1 MSHDRVMAIVGAG
14 HAGGRAAQVLRAS
27 GWRGRIVLIGAE
39 PHPPYERPPLSKGVL
54 TGERSAAQCRLR
66 DAEAW
71 AADRIERVVATVERI
86 DPHAREVRVAGGHVF
101 GYDALL
107 LATGGRA
114 RRLAVPGAA
123 LDGVVALRT
132 LDDAAAL
139 GARLVP
145 DARIVLIGGGFIGL
159 EVAASAR
166 RRGCRVTVL
175 DAAPRLLGRVVPE
188 AIATRVHALH
198 DEQGVAIRLNRKPV
212 AIERTSGGA
221 LAVVLDD
228 GDTLL
233 ADTVVAGIGI
243 EPADELARDAGLAVE
258 RGIVVN
264 AQLETSARG
273 IYAAG
278 DVAVFPSA
286 LSGLPIRQETWHG
299 ADTQAH
305 VVVRNMLGAGEPYR
319 DIPWFWSDQ
328 YDAQLQVA
336 GEPALGVQSV
346 ARVLGDDAEIHFHFD
361 ALARLVAASGFG
373 RAAGFAKEMRVARM
387 LVERGIDVTPAAVA
401 DVAVKL
407 KSLVTAVNDRQ
418 KKGGA

>member
-1 MSHDRVMAIVGAG
+1 MNSDRVMAIVGAG
-14 HAGGRAAQVLRAS
+14 HAGGRAAQELRAC

-66 DAEAW
+66 DAQAW
-71 AADRIERVVATVERI
+71 AADRIERIVATVERI
-86 DPHAREVRVAGGHVF
+86 EPHACEVRVSGGHVF

-114 RRLAVPGAA
+114 RRLAIPGAA
-123 LDGVVALRT
+123 LDGVFALRT

-166 RRGCRVTVL
+166 QRGCRVTVL
-175 DAAPRLLGRVVPE
+175 DAAPRLLGRAVPE

-198 DEQGVAIRLNRKPV
+198 DEQGVAIRLNRTPV
-212 AIERTSGGA
+212 AIERTAGRA

-228 GDTLL
+228 GDTLI

-286 LSGLPIRQETWHG
+286 LSGQLVRQETWHG
-299 ADTQAH
+299 AETQAH
-305 VVVRNMLGAGEPYR
+305 VAARNMLGAGEPYR
-319 DIPWFWSDQ
+319 DTPWFWSDQ

-336 GEPALGVQSV
+336 GEPALGTRSV

-361 ALARLVAASGFG
+361 ARARLVAASGFG
-373 RAAGFAKEMRVARM
+373 RAAGFVKDMRVARM
-387 LVERGIDVTPAAVA
+387 LVERGTDVTPAAVA
-401 DVAVKL
+401 DVDVKL
-407 KSLVTAVNDRQ
+407 KSLVTAVNDR
-418 KKGGA
+418 

>member
-1 MSHDRVMAIVGAG
+1 MTSDRVMAIVGAG
-14 HAGGRAAQVLRAS
+14 HAGGRAAQVLRAC

-39 PHPPYERPPLSKGVL
+39 SHPPYERPPLSKGVL
-54 TGERSAAQCRLR
+54 TGERSAVQCRLR
-66 DAEAW
+66 DADAW
-71 AADRIERVVATVERI
+71 TVDRIERIVATVERI
-86 DPHAREVRVAGGHVF
+86 DPHAREVRMSGGHVF

-114 RRLAVPGAA
+114 RRLAIPGAA

-132 LDDAAAL
+132 LDDAAVL

-175 DAAPRLLGRVVPE
+175 DAAPRLLGRAVPE

-198 DEQGVAIRLNRKPV
+198 DAQGVAIRLNRKPV
-212 AIERTSGGA
+212 AIERMSGGA

-233 ADTVVAGIGI
+233 ADAVVAGIGI

-286 LSGLPIRQETWHG
+286 LSGQPVRQETWHG
-299 ADTQAH
+299 AETQAH
-305 VVVRNMLGAGEPYR
+305 VAARNMFGAGEAYR
-319 DIPWFWSDQ
+319 DTPWFWSDQ

-336 GEPALGVQSV
+336 GEPALGTQSV
-346 ARVLGDDAEIHFHFD
+346 ARSLGDDAEIHFHFD
-361 ALARLVAASGFG
+361 ARARLVAASGFG
-373 RAAGFAKEMRVARM
+373 RAAGFVKDMRVARM
-387 LVERGIDVTPAAVA
+387 LVERGADVTPAAVA
-401 DVAVKL
+401 DVDVKL
-407 KSLVTAVNDRQ
+407 KSLVATAGDR
-418 KKGGA
+418 

>member
-1 MSHDRVMAIVGAG
+1 MNSDRVMAIVGAG
-14 HAGGRAAQVLRAS
+14 HAGGRAAQELRAC

-66 DAEAW
+66 DAQAW
-71 AADRIERVVATVERI
+71 AADRIERIVATVERI
-86 DPHAREVRVAGGHVF
+86 EPHAREVRVSGGHVF

-114 RRLAVPGAA
+114 RRLAIPGAA
-123 LDGVVALRT
+123 LDGVFALRT

-166 RRGCRVTVL
+166 QRGCRVTVL
-175 DAAPRLLGRVVPE
+175 DAAPRLLGRAVPA

-198 DEQGVAIRLNRKPV
+198 DEQGVAIRLNRTPV
-212 AIERTSGGA
+212 AIERTAGGA

-228 GDTLL
+228 GDTLI
-233 ADTVVAGIGI
+233 ADTVVAGI

-286 LSGLPIRQETWHG
+286 LSGQPVRQETWHG
-299 ADTQAH
+299 AETQAH
-305 VVVRNMLGAGEPYR
+305 VAARNMLGAGEPYR
-319 DIPWFWSDQ
+319 DTPWFWSDQ

-336 GEPALGVQSV
+336 GEPALGTQSV

-361 ALARLVAASGFG
+361 ARARLVAASGFG
-373 RAAGFAKEMRVARM
+373 RAAGFVKDMRVARM
-387 LVERGIDVTPAAVA
+387 LVERGTDVTPAAVA
-401 DVAVKL
+401 DVDVKL
-407 KSLVTAVNDRQ
+407 KSLVTAVNDR
-418 KKGGA
+418 

>member
-1 MSHDRVMAIVGAG
+1 MNSDRVMAIVGAG
-14 HAGGRAAQVLRAS
+14 HAGGRAAQELRAC

-66 DAEAW
+66 DAQAW
-71 AADRIERVVATVERI
+71 AADRIERIVATVERI
-86 DPHAREVRVAGGHVF
+86 EPHAREVRVSGGHVF

-114 RRLAVPGAA
+114 RRLAIPGAV
-123 LDGVVALRT
+123 LDGVFALRT

-166 RRGCRVTVL
+166 QRGCRVTVL
-175 DAAPRLLGRVVPE
+175 DAAPRLLGRAVPE

-198 DEQGVAIRLNRKPV
+198 DEQGVAIRLNRTPV
-212 AIERTSGGA
+212 AIERTAGRA

-228 GDTLL
+228 GDTLI

-286 LSGLPIRQETWHG
+286 LSGQPVRQETWHG
-299 ADTQAH
+299 AETQAH
-305 VVVRNMLGAGEPYR
+305 VAARNMLGAGEPYR
-319 DIPWFWSDQ
+319 DTPWFWSDQ

-336 GEPALGVQSV
+336 GEPALGTQSV

-361 ALARLVAASGFG
+361 ARARLVAASGFG
-373 RAAGFAKEMRVARM
+373 RAAGFVKDMRVARM
-387 LVERGIDVTPAAVA
+387 LVERGADVTPAAVA
-401 DVAVKL
+401 DVDVKL
-407 KSLVTAVNDRQ
+407 KSLVTAVNDR
-418 KKGGA
+418 

>member
-54 TGERSAAQCRLR
+54 TGDRSAAQCRLR

-145 DARIVLIGGGFIGL
+145 DARIVLVGGGFIGL

-166 RRGCRVTVL
+166 QRGCRVTVL
-175 DAAPRLLGRVVPE
+175 DAAPRLLGRAVPE

-258 RGIVVN
+258 RGVVVN

-305 VVVRNMLGAGEPYR
+305 VVARNMLGAGEPYR

-373 RAAGFAKEMRVARM
+373 RAAGFVKEMRVARM

>member
-1 MSHDRVMAIVGAG
+1 MTGDRVMAIVGAG

-39 PHPPYERPPLSKGVL
+39 PHLPYERPPLSKGVL

-66 DAEAW
+66 DADAW
-71 AADRIERVVATVERI
+71 AADRIERIVATVERI
-86 DPHAREVRVAGGHVF
+86 DPPAREVRMSGGHVLR
-101 GYDALL
+101 YDALL

-114 RRLAVPGAA
+114 RRLGVPGAA

-166 RRGCRVTVL
+166 QRGCRVTVL
-175 DAAPRLLGRVVPE
+175 DAAPRLLGRAVPE
-188 AIATRVHALH
+188 PIAARVHALH
-198 DEQGVAIRLNRKPV
+198 VQRGVAIGLNRRPV
-212 AIERTSGGA
+212 AIARRPDGA
-221 LAVVLDD
+221 LAVGLDD
-228 GDTLL
+228 GDTLI

-243 EPADELARDAGLAVE
+243 EPADELARAAGLAVD

-264 AQLETSARG
+264 ARLETSAPG

-278 DVAVFPSA
+278 DVAVFPSGS
-286 LSGLPIRQETWHG
+286 SGRLVRQETWHG
-299 ADTQAH
+299 AETQA
-305 VVVRNMLGAGEPYR
+305 RAAALNMLGADEPYR
-319 DIPWFWSDQ
+319 DTPWFWSDQ

-336 GEPALGVQSV
+336 GEPALGEHTV
-346 ARVLGDDAEIHFHFD
+346 ARVLGEDAEIHFHFD
-361 ALARLVAASGFG
+361 ASERLVAASGFG

-387 LVERGIDVTPAAVA
+387 LVERGIDVTPGAVA
-401 DVAVKL
+401 DATVKL
-407 KSLVTAVNDRQ
+407 KSLVSAASDRR
-418 KKGGA
+418 

>member
-1 MSHDRVMAIVGAG
+1 MTSDRVMAIVGAG
-14 HAGGRAAQVLRAS
+14 HAGGRAAQGLRAC

-71 AADRIERVVATVERI
+71 AADRVERIVATVERI
-86 DPHAREVRVAGGHVF
+86 DPHAREVRVSGGHVF

-114 RRLAVPGAA
+114 RRLAIPGAA
-123 LDGVVALRT
+123 LDGVFALRT

-145 DARIVLIGGGFIGL
+145 DTRIVLIGGGFIGL

-166 RRGCRVTVL
+166 TRGCRVMVL
-175 DAAPRLLGRVVPE
+175 DAAPRLLGRAVPE
-188 AIATRVHALH
+188 PIAARVQALH
-198 DEQGVAIRLNRKPV
+198 EARGVAIRVNRKPV

-221 LAVVLDD
+221 LAILLDD

-273 IYAAG
+273 IFAAG

-286 LSGLPIRQETWHG
+286 LSGRPVRQETWHG
-299 ADTQAH
+299 AETQAH
-305 VVVRNMLGAGEPYR
+305 VAARNMLGAGEPYR
-319 DIPWFWSDQ
+319 DTPWFWSDQ

-336 GEPALGVQSV
+336 GEPALGTQSV

-373 RAAGFAKEMRVARM
+373 RAAGFVKEMRVARM

-401 DVAVKL
+401 DVGVKL
-407 KSLVTAVNDRQ
+407 KSLVTDA
-418 KKGGA
+418 GAR

>member
-1 MSHDRVMAIVGAG
+1 MNSDRVMAIVGAG
-14 HAGGRAAQVLRAS
+14 HAGGRAAQELRAC

-66 DAEAW
+66 DAQAW
-71 AADRIERVVATVERI
+71 AADRIERIVATVERI
-86 DPHAREVRVAGGHVF
+86 EPHAREVRVSGGHVF

-114 RRLAVPGAA
+114 RRLAIPGAV
-123 LDGVVALRT
+123 LDGVFALRT

-166 RRGCRVTVL
+166 QRGCRVTVL
-175 DAAPRLLGRVVPE
+175 DAAPRLLGRAVPE

-198 DEQGVAIRLNRKPV
+198 DARGVAIRLNRKPV
-212 AIERTSGGA
+212 AIERTAGGA

-228 GDTLL
+228 GDTLI

-286 LSGLPIRQETWHG
+286 LSGQPVRQETWHG
-299 ADTQAH
+299 AETQAH
-305 VVVRNMLGAGEPYR
+305 VAARNMLGAGEPYR
-319 DIPWFWSDQ
+319 DTPWFWSDQ

-336 GEPALGVQSV
+336 GEPALGTQSV

-361 ALARLVAASGFG
+361 ARARLVAASGFG
-373 RAAGFAKEMRVARM
+373 RAAGFVKDMRVARM
-387 LVERGIDVTPAAVA
+387 LVERGADVTPAAVA
-401 DVAVKL
+401 DVDVKL
-407 KSLVTAVNDRQ
+407 KSLVTAVNDR
-418 KKGGA
+418 

>member
-1 MSHDRVMAIVGAG
+1 MNSDRVMAIVGAG
-14 HAGGRAAQVLRAS
+14 HAGGRAAQELRAC

-39 PHPPYERPPLSKGVL
+39 PHPPYERPPLSKGVR

-66 DAEAW
+66 DAQAW
-71 AADRIERVVATVERI
+71 AADRIERIVATVERI
-86 DPHAREVRVAGGHVF
+86 EPHAREVRVSGGHVF

-114 RRLAVPGAA
+114 RRLAIPGAV
-123 LDGVVALRT
+123 LDGVFALRT

-166 RRGCRVTVL
+166 QRGCRVTVL
-175 DAAPRLLGRVVPE
+175 DAAPRLLGRAVPE

-198 DEQGVAIRLNRKPV
+198 DEQGVAIRLNRTPV
-212 AIERTSGGA
+212 AIERTAGRA

-228 GDTLL
+228 GDTLI

-278 DVAVFPSA
+278 DVAVFPRA
-286 LSGLPIRQETWHG
+286 LSGQLVRQETWHG
-299 ADTQAH
+299 AETQAH
-305 VVVRNMLGAGEPYR
+305 VAARNMLGAGEPYR
-319 DIPWFWSDQ
+319 DTPWFWSDQ

-336 GEPALGVQSV
+336 GEPALGTQSV

-361 ALARLVAASGFG
+361 ARARLVAASGFG
-373 RAAGFAKEMRVARM
+373 RAAGFVKDMRVARM
-387 LVERGIDVTPAAVA
+387 LVERGADVTPAAVA
-401 DVAVKL
+401 DVDVKL
-407 KSLVTAVNDRQ
+407 KSLVTAVNDR
-418 KKGGA
+418 

>member
-54 TGERSAAQCRLR
+54 TGDRSAAQCRLR

-71 AADRIERVVATVERI
+71 AADRVERVVATVERI
-86 DPHAREVRVAGGHVF
+86 DPHAREVHVSGGHGF

-107 LATGGRA
+107 LATGGSA
-114 RRLAVPGAA
+114 RRLAIPGAA

-145 DARIVLIGGGFIGL
+145 DARIVLVGGGFIGL
-159 EVAASAR
+159 EVAAAAR
-166 RRGCRVTVL
+166 QRGCRVTVL
-175 DAAPRLLGRVVPE
+175 DAAPRLLGRAVPE

-198 DEQGVAIRLNRKPV
+198 DERGVAIRLNRTPV
-212 AIERTSGGA
+212 AIERTSAGA
-221 LAVVLDD
+221 LAVLLDD
-228 GDTLL
+228 GDALL
-233 ADTVVAGIGI
+233 ADTVVTGIGI
-243 EPADELARDAGLAVE
+243 EPADALARDAGLAVE

-264 AQLETSARG
+264 ARLETSARG

-286 LSGLPIRQETWHG
+286 LSGRLVRQETWHG
-299 ADTQAH
+299 AETQAH
-305 VVVRNMLGAGEPYR
+305 VAARNMLGAGEPYR
-319 DIPWFWSDQ
+319 DTPWFWSDQ

-346 ARVLGDDAEIHFHFD
+346 ARVLSDDAEIHFHFD

-373 RAAGFAKEMRVARM
+373 RAAGFVKEMRVARM

-401 DVAVKL
+401 NVGVKL
-407 KSLVTAVNDRQ
+407 KSLVTAVNDRSR
-418 KKGGA
+418 KGGE

>member
-1 MSHDRVMAIVGAG
+1 MNSDRVMAIVGAG
-14 HAGGRAAQVLRAS
+14 HAGGRAAQELRAC

-66 DAEAW
+66 DAQAW
-71 AADRIERVVATVERI
+71 AADRIERIVATVERI
-86 DPHAREVRVAGGHVF
+86 EPHAREVRVSGGHVF

-123 LDGVVALRT
+123 LDGVFALRT

-166 RRGCRVTVL
+166 QRGCRVTVL
-175 DAAPRLLGRVVPE
+175 DAAPRLLGRAVPE

-212 AIERTSGGA
+212 AIERTAGGA

-228 GDTLL
+228 GDTLI

-286 LSGLPIRQETWHG
+286 LSGQPVRQETWHG
-299 ADTQAH
+299 AETQAH
-305 VVVRNMLGAGEPYR
+305 VAARNMLGAGEPYR
-319 DIPWFWSDQ
+319 DTPWFWSDQ

-336 GEPALGVQSV
+336 GEPALGTRSV

-361 ALARLVAASGFG
+361 ARARLVAASGFG
-373 RAAGFAKEMRVARM
+373 RAAGFVKDMRVARM
-387 LVERGIDVTPAAVA
+387 LVERGADVTPAAVA
-401 DVAVKL
+401 DVDVKL
-407 KSLVTAVNDRQ
+407 KSLVTAVNDR
-418 KKGGA
+418 

>member
-1 MSHDRVMAIVGAG
+1 MMSDRVMAIVGAG
-14 HAGGRAAQVLRAS
+14 HAGGRAAQVLRAC

-66 DAEAW
+66 EAQAW

-86 DPHAREVRVAGGHVF
+86 DPDAREVRVSGGHVF

-114 RRLAVPGAA
+114 RRLAIPGAA

-175 DAAPRLLGRVVPE
+175 DAAPRLLGRAVPE

-198 DEQGVAIRLNRKPV
+198 DEQGVAIRLNRTPI
-212 AIERTSGGA
+212 AIERTAGGA

-264 AQLETSARG
+264 ARLETSGPG

-305 VVVRNMLGAGEPYR
+305 VAARNMLGANEPYR

-336 GEPALGVQSV
+336 GEPALGTQSV
-346 ARVLGDDAEIHFHFD
+346 ARMLGDDAEIHFHFD
-361 ALARLVAASGFG
+361 AGARLVAASGFG
-373 RAAGFAKEMRVARM
+373 RAAGFVKEMRVARM
-387 LVERGIDVTPAAVA
+387 LVERGIDVAPAAVA

-407 KSLVTAVNDRQ
+407 KSLMAAVNDR
-418 KKGGA
+418 

>member
-1 MSHDRVMAIVGAG
+1 MNSDRVMAIVGAG
-14 HAGGRAAQVLRAS
+14 HAGGRAAQELRAC

-66 DAEAW
+66 DAQAW
-71 AADRIERVVATVERI
+71 AADRIERIVATVERI
-86 DPHAREVRVAGGHVF
+86 EPHAREVRVSGGHVF

-114 RRLAVPGAA
+114 RRLAIPGAV
-123 LDGVVALRT
+123 LDGVFALRT

-166 RRGCRVTVL
+166 QRGCRVTVL
-175 DAAPRLLGRVVPE
+175 DAAPRLLGRAVPE

-198 DEQGVAIRLNRKPV
+198 DEQGVAIRLNRTPV
-212 AIERTSGGA
+212 AIERTTGRA

-228 GDTLL
+228 GDTLI

-286 LSGLPIRQETWHG
+286 LSGQPVRQETWHG
-299 ADTQAH
+299 AETQAH
-305 VVVRNMLGAGEPYR
+305 VAARNMLGAGEPYR
-319 DIPWFWSDQ
+319 DTPWFWSDQ

-336 GEPALGVQSV
+336 GEPALGTQSV

-361 ALARLVAASGFG
+361 ARARLVAASGFG
-373 RAAGFAKEMRVARM
+373 RAAGFVKDMRVARM
-387 LVERGIDVTPAAVA
+387 LVERGADVTPAAVA
-401 DVAVKL
+401 DVDVKL
-407 KSLVTAVNDRQ
+407 KSLVTAVNDR
-418 KKGGA
+418 

>member
-1 MSHDRVMAIVGAG
+1 MTHDRVMAIVGAG

-71 AADRIERVVATVERI
+71 AADRIERSIATVERI
-86 DPHAREVRVAGGHVF
+86 DPTAREVRVSGGQVF

-107 LATGGRA
+107 LATGGRP
-114 RRLAVPGAA
+114 RRLAIPGAA

-166 RRGCRVTVL
+166 QRGCRVTVL
-175 DAAPRLLGRVVPE
+175 DAAPRLLGRAVPE

-243 EPADELARDAGLAVE
+243 EPADELARAAGLAVE

-273 IYAAG
+273 IFAAG
-278 DVAVFPSA
+278 DVAVFPSG

-305 VVVRNMLGAGEPYR
+305 VAARNMLGASEPYR

-336 GEPALGVQSV
+336 GEPALGMQSV

-361 ALARLVAASGFG
+361 AGARLVAASGFG

-401 DVAVKL
+401 DVDVKL
-407 KSLVTAVNDRQ
+407 KSLVAAVNDR
-418 KKGGA
+418 

>member
-1 MSHDRVMAIVGAG
+1 MMSDRVMAIVGAG
-14 HAGGRAAQVLRAS
+14 HAGGRAAQVLRAC

-66 DAEAW
+66 EAQAW

-86 DPHAREVRVAGGHVF
+86 DPDAREVRVSGGHVF

-114 RRLAVPGAA
+114 RRLAIRGAA

-175 DAAPRLLGRVVPE
+175 DAAPRLLGRAVPE

-198 DEQGVAIRLNRKPV
+198 DEQGVAIRLNRTPI
-212 AIERTSGGA
+212 AIERTAGGA

-264 AQLETSARG
+264 ARLETSARG

-305 VVVRNMLGAGEPYR
+305 VAARNMLGANEPYR

-336 GEPALGVQSV
+336 GEPALGTQSV

-361 ALARLVAASGFG
+361 AGARLVAASGFG
-373 RAAGFAKEMRVARM
+373 RAAGFVKEMRVARM
-387 LVERGIDVTPAAVA
+387 LVERRIDVTPAAVA

-407 KSLVTAVNDRQ
+407 KSLMAAVNDR
-418 KKGGA
+418 

>member
-1 MSHDRVMAIVGAG
+1 MTNDRVMAIVGAG
-14 HAGGRAAQVLRAS
+14 HAGGRAAQVLRES
-27 GWRGRIVLIGAE
+27 GWDGRIVLIGAE
-39 PHPPYERPPLSKGVL
+39 AHLPYERPPLSKGVL

-66 DAEAW
+66 DPEAW
-71 AADRIERVVATVERI
+71 AADRIEPVVATVERI
-86 DPHAREVRVAGGHVF
+86 DSHAREVRVSGARVF

-114 RRLAVPGAA
+114 RRLAIPGAT
-123 LDGVVALRT
+123 LDGVLALRT

-139 GARLVP
+139 GTRLVP
-145 DARIVLIGGGFIGL
+145 DARVVLIGGGFIGL

-166 RRGCRVTVL
+166 LRGCRVTVL
-175 DAAPRLLGRVVPE
+175 DAASRLLGRAVPE
-188 AIATRVHALH
+188 AIAARVHALH
-198 DEQGVAIRLNRKPV
+198 EQQGVAIRVNRKPL
-212 AIERTSGGA
+212 AIERTAGGA

-228 GDTLL
+228 GDTLI

-264 AQLETSARG
+264 ARLETSAHG

-286 LSGLPIRQETWHG
+286 MSGQPVRQETWHC
-299 ADTQAH
+299 AETQAR
-305 VVVRNMLGAGEPYR
+305 VAARNMLGADEPYR
-319 DIPWFWSDQ
+319 EMPWFWSDQ

-336 GEPALGVQSV
+336 GEPALGERSV

-361 ALARLVAASGFG
+361 AGARLVAASGFG
-373 RAAGFAKEMRVARM
+373 RASGFVKEMRVARM
-387 LVERGIDVTPAAVA
+387 LVERGIDVSPAAVA
-401 DVAVKL
+401 DTGVKL
-407 KSLVTAVNDRQ
+407 RSLVSAV
-418 KKGGA
+418 GGR

>member
-1 MSHDRVMAIVGAG
+1 MTNDRVMAIVGAG
-14 HAGGRAAQVLRAS
+14 HAGGRAAQVLREG

-39 PHPPYERPPLSKGVL
+39 AHLPYERPPLSKGVL
-54 TGERSAAQCRLR
+54 TGERSAAQCGLR

-71 AADRIERVVATVERI
+71 RADGIEPLVATVERI
-86 DPHAREVRVAGGHVF
+86 DPVAREVHVSGGRGF
-101 GYDALL
+101 TYDALL

-114 RRLAVPGAA
+114 RRLAIPGAQ
-123 LDGVVALRT
+123 LDGVFALRT
-132 LDDAAAL
+132 LDDAAVL

-166 RRGCRVTVL
+166 SRGARVSVL
-175 DAAPRLLGRVVPE
+175 DAAPRLLGRAVPE
-188 AIATRVHALH
+188 PIAARVQALH
-198 DEQGVAIRLNRKPV
+198 VQRGVSIGLNRRPV
-212 AIERTSGGA
+212 AIERMVDGA

-228 GDTLL
+228 GDTLI

-243 EPADELARDAGLAVE
+243 EPADELARDAGLVVE

-264 AQLETSARG
+264 ARLETSARG

-286 LSGLPIRQETWHG
+286 ASGRLVRQETWHG
-299 ADTQAH
+299 AETQAR
-305 VVVRNMLGAGEPYR
+305 VAARNMLGADEPYR
-319 DIPWFWSDQ
+319 EMPWFWSDQ

-336 GEPALGVQSV
+336 GEPALGERTV

-361 ALARLVAASGFG
+361 ARERLVAASGFG
-373 RAAGFAKEMRVARM
+373 RASGFVKEMRVARL
-387 LVERGIDVTPAAVA
+387 LVERGIGVSPAAVA
-401 DVAVKL
+401 DAGVKL
-407 KSLVTAVNDRQ
+407 KSLVPAAGDR
-418 KKGGA
+418 

>member
-1 MSHDRVMAIVGAG
+1 MNSDRVMAIVGAG
-14 HAGGRAAQVLRAS
+14 HAGGRAAQELRAG

-66 DAEAW
+66 DAQAW
-71 AADRIERVVATVERI
+71 AADRIERIVATVERI
-86 DPHAREVRVAGGHVF
+86 EPHAREVRVSGGHVF

-114 RRLAVPGAA
+114 RRLAIPGAA
-123 LDGVVALRT
+123 LDGVFALRT

-145 DARIVLIGGGFIGL
+145 DARIALIGGGFIGL

-166 RRGCRVTVL
+166 QRGCRVTVL
-175 DAAPRLLGRVVPE
+175 DAAPRLLGRAVPE

-198 DEQGVAIRLNRKPV
+198 DEQGVAIRLNRTPV
-212 AIERTSGGA
+212 AIERTAGRA

-228 GDTLL
+228 GDTLI

-286 LSGLPIRQETWHG
+286 LSGRPVRQETWHG
-299 ADTQAH
+299 AETQAH
-305 VVVRNMLGAGEPYR
+305 VAARNMLGAGEPYR
-319 DIPWFWSDQ
+319 DMPWFWSDQ

-336 GEPALGVQSV
+336 GEPALGTQSV

-361 ALARLVAASGFG
+361 AGARLVAASGFG
-373 RAAGFAKEMRVARM
+373 RAAEFVKEMRVARM
-387 LVERGIDVTPAAVA
+387 LVERGIDVTPTAVA
-401 DVAVKL
+401 NIDVKL
-407 KSLVTAVNDRQ
+407 KSLAATAGNR
-418 KKGGA
+418 